1 MIAPVVLL
9 DSRSNTGGMGWAVD
23 KIGEGL
29 QCVGNTGKLERKYF
43 RFGCERQQRFGLK
56 RKGA

>member
-43 RFGCERQQRFGLK
+43 RFGCERRTAL
-56 RKGA
+56 RLET